1 MFLELYIFSLLKFRK
16 IFVRNHGF
24 LINPKL
30 RNDLVKF
37 AIVLNDRDYC
47 NECEYSAVLYLS
59 QPELDC
65 ISICNKYAV

>member
-1 MFLELYIFSLLKFRK
+1 M
-16 IFVRNHGF
+16 RNHGF